1 MLTQLSQFKHTFF
14 ALPRY
19 LRVLVYLTAVY
30 LSYVCT
36 LGLILPYAITTLAPE
51 KLSALLGRPV
61 TLGDIRINPFNFKVE
76 IDQLAIK
83 EKDEKPFAGLAQV
96 QFEVNFW
103 QSVFNRAAVIENI
116 HIQAP
121 YAHIIR
127 VEKKGKAGFNFD
139 DILQTLNEHSSASTE
154 TTATEASAP
163 VRVLLSQFVLDA
175 GQFNFDDKITHAQV
189 NYPNINLKLSQ
200 LDTEYLMSAL
210 SASVAPAT
218 KANKTEAN
226 PTPNAQSASDTGSGS
241 QVMPIQHNHYA
252 IQLSDDHA
260 GEISLQGQFQL
271 FPLKVAGD
279 VHIAKLKLTPL
290 WRFIDDQFK
299 PALTD
304 GEITAKTQYQ
314 VDLTE
319 NGELQVTSNNG
330 QFIVEKLNFNDQER
344 SVVKLPIFALDGIS
358 MDLKLQQVHINKLH
372 SDGLTVNAIWNQD
385 GLDLAS
391 LFMPKSA
398 SASTIAA
405 PPVANSIDA
414 KSIDA
419 KSIETKPADAKPLES
434 KAVESVQVAQVEEKP
449 QITETAT
456 NASDTADK
464 PTESELATTSENNKT
479 EQNTEAAAN
488 ITADATHEATA
499 EVASEAN
506 PQQPIKQTPVTT
518 STDTWFV
525 QLDALNI
532 ENYDLNLS
540 EQKLTATPQQWRV
553 YPINFS
559 TKTITSTLAEP
570 IEYALQLSINDK
582 GTLSSQ
588 GQVDVPGEAID
599 ADIQLDKLALIQFQ
613 PYLAPYVNIQ
623 LKSGLLSSAGK
634 LTADAKGKAIYGGS
648 VELDDLAIHDKLR
661 NAPLVKWQK
670 MNINQLD
677 FDQQKNQIKIDHLAF
692 NQPYAKVVI
701 AKDRSTN
708 ISDLIV
714 EAPIAASVTNSA
726 TTNSAPPA
734 KQTATEPQMASKS
747 ATPELS
753 LDIQKISFSQGSAYF
768 ADNSLTPNFASGIEL
783 LEGNITHLS
792 STPGTKASVDIKGKI
807 DKYAPVT
814 LKGDINPLLDMP
826 YLDLDLVFK
835 SVELTS
841 VNPYSGTYAGYYID
855 KGQLSLSLNYKLD
868 QNKLKGNNHLVI
880 DQLKLGKPSNSDL
893 ATSLPITLAIA
904 LLQDRNGVIDLG
916 MEVSGDLDSPS
927 FSVGSI
933 IMTAITN
940 VITKAVT
947 APFTFLAGLI
957 GSDETLDKISFAAG
971 QFSLSEDEQKSLDKL
986 ASALLDR
993 PMLKLSVEGE
1003 VDAINDSQAIAER
1016 IMKRKLAKLANI
1028 EFSALPNDLS
1038 PSQFPTQGP
1047 LADALVKLY
1056 EQEVK
1061 VDPALI
1067 KDTVIAEAK
1076 DAQLSDDEITTR
1088 WHIAL
1093 YNLSVKAQNVND
1105 GMLGNLAQERA
1116 KAVKAYLVD
1125 VKEIAPERIFLLESR
1140 VSLTQNVAQVSLTID
1155 AQ

>member
-139 DILQTLNEHSSASTE
+139 DILQTLNERSSASTE
-154 TTATEASAP
+154 TTPTEASAP
-163 VRVLLSQFVLDA
+163 VRVLLSQFVLNA
-175 GQFNFDDKITHAQV
+175 GQFNFDDQITHAQV

-200 LDTEYLMSAL
+200 LDTEYLMSASL
-210 SASVAPAT
+210 ASVAPAIT
-218 KANKTEAN
+218 AKKTEAN
-226 PTPNAQSASDTGSGS
+226 PTPNAQSASNTGSSS

-260 GEISLQGQFQL
+260 GEINLQGQFQL
-271 FPLKVAGD
+271 FPLKIAGD

-290 WRFIDDQFK
+290 WKFIDDQFK

-304 GEITAKTQYQ
+304 GEISAKTQYQ
-314 VDLTE
+314 VDLAE
-319 NGELQVTSNNG
+319 NGELQITSNNG

-358 MDLKLQQVHINKLH
+358 MDLKQQQVHINKLH
-372 SDGLTVNAIWNQD
+372 SDGLTVNAVLNQD
-385 GLDLAS
+385 GLDLAG

-398 SASTIAA
+398 SVSTSAA
-405 PPVANSIDA
+405 PPVANSIVTNSIDA
-414 KSIDA
+414 EPIDA
-419 KSIETKPADAKPLES
+419 KSVET
-434 KAVESVQVAQVEEKP
+434 KAVESAQVTQVEEKP
-449 QITETAT
+449 Q
-456 NASDTADK
+456 
-464 PTESELATTSENNKT
+464 
-479 EQNTEAAAN
+479 
-488 ITADATHEATA
+488 
-499 EVASEAN
+499 
-506 PQQPIKQTPVTT
+506 QPIKQAPVTA

-540 EQKLTATPQQWRV
+540 EQKLTATPLQWRV
-553 YPINFS
+553 YPLNFS

-570 IEYALQLSINDK
+570 IEYTLQLSINDK

-588 GQVDVPGEAID
+588 GQVDVTGEAID
-599 ADIQLDKLALIQFQ
+599 TNIQLDKLALIQFQ

-855 KGQLSLSLNYKLD
+855 KGQLSLSLNYQLD
-868 QNKLKGNNHLVI
+868 KNKLKGNNHLVI

-957 GSDETLDKISFAAG
+957 GSDETLDKVSFAAG

-1028 EFSALPNDLS
+1028 EFSALPDDLS

-1061 VDPALI
+1061 ADPVQI

-1076 DAQLSDDEITTR
+1076 DAPLSDDEITTR

>member
-83 EKDEKPFAGLAQV
+83 EKDEKTFAGLAQV

-154 TTATEASAP
+154 TTPAEASAP

-314 VDLTE
+314 VDLAE
-319 NGELQVTSNNG
+319 NGELQITSNYG

-358 MDLKLQQVHINKLH
+358 MDLKQQQVHINKLH
-372 SDGLTVNAIWNQD
+372 SDGLTVNAILSQD

-398 SASTIAA
+398 SASTSAA

-414 KSIDA
+414 KPIDA
-419 KSIETKPADAKPLES
+419 NSIEAKQADAKPLEA
-434 KAVESVQVAQVEEKP
+434 KNVESVQVAQVEEKP
-449 QITETAT
+449 Q
-456 NASDTADK
+456 
-464 PTESELATTSENNKT
+464 
-479 EQNTEAAAN
+479 
-488 ITADATHEATA
+488 
-499 EVASEAN
+499 
-506 PQQPIKQTPVTT
+506 QPIKQTPVTK

-540 EQKLTATPQQWRV
+540 EQKLTETPQQWRV
-553 YPINFS
+553 YPLNFS

-570 IEYALQLSINDK
+570 IDYALQLSINDK
-582 GTLSSQ
+582 GTLSSK
-588 GQVDVPGEAID
+588 GQVDVTGEAID

-613 PYLAPYVNIQ
+613 PYIAPYVNIQ

-714 EAPIAASVTNSA
+714 ETPIAATATNST
-726 TTNSAPPA
+726 TTNSTPPA
-734 KQTATEPQMASKS
+734 KQTATESQTASKS

-826 YLDLDLVFK
+826 YLDLDLIFK

-957 GSDETLDKISFAAG
+957 GSDESLDKISFAAG

-1028 EFSALPNDLS
+1028 EFSALPDDLS
-1038 PSQFPTQGP
+1038 PSQFPTHGP

-1061 VDPALI
+1061 ADPALI

>member
-1 MLTQLSQFKHTFF
+1 MLTQLSQFRHSFF

-19 LRVLVYLTAVY
+19 LRVIIYLTAVY

-51 KLSALLGRPV
+51 KLSTLLGRPV
-61 TLGDIRINPFNFKVE
+61 TLGDIRINPFNFRVE

-83 EKDEKPFAGLAQV
+83 EKDDKPFAGIAQV
-96 QFEVNFW
+96 QFEIHFW
-103 QSVFNRAAVIENI
+103 RSVFNRAAVIENI

-139 DILQTLNEHSSASTE
+139 DILQTLNGHSSTSTE
-154 TTATEASAP
+154 TAPTEASSP
-163 VRVLLSQFVLDA
+163 IRVLLSQFVLDA

-189 NYPNINLKLSQ
+189 NYPNINLKLSS
-200 LDTEYLMSAL
+200 LDTEYLMAAS
-210 SASVAPAT
+210 SASITPAI
-218 KANKTEAN
+218 KVNKVDNT
-226 PTPNAQSASDTGSGS
+226 TPNVQSTSDS
-241 QVMPIQHNHYA
+241 PIVPIKHNHYA

-279 VHIAKLKLTPL
+279 IQVAKLKLTPL
-290 WRFIDDQFK
+290 WRFIDDQFN
-299 PALTD
+299 PVLTD
-304 GEITAKTQYQ
+304 GELSIKTQYQ
-314 VDLTE
+314 VDLAE

-330 QFIVEKLNFNDQER
+330 QFIVEKLNINDKDR
-344 SVVKLPIFALDGIS
+344 SVVKLPMFALDGIS
-358 MDLKLQQVHINKLH
+358 ANLKQQKVHINKLH
-372 SDGLTVNAIWNQD
+372 SDGLTMSAILNQD
-385 GLDLAS
+385 GLDLVG
-391 LFMPKSA
+391 LFMPKSL
-398 SASTIAA
+398 SASTTTTQ
-405 PPVANSIDA
+405 PVAKPIDA
-414 KSIDA
+414 
-419 KSIETKPADAKPLES
+419 KPADAQSLER
-434 KAVESVQVAQVEEKP
+434 VQVAQVEEKR
-449 QITETAT
+449 QIAETAT
-456 NASDTADK
+456 DASDSADK
-464 PTESELATTSENNKT
+464 ATESELTATNESDKT
-479 EQNTEAAAN
+479 EQKT
-488 ITADATHEATA
+488 EATA
-499 EVASEAN
+499 NVTTDATKETAADITSEAN
-506 PQQPIKQTPVTT
+506 PQQPVKQAPETP
-518 STDTWFV
+518 SKDTWLV

-553 YPINFS
+553 YPLNFS
-559 TKTITSTLAEP
+559 TKVITSTLTAP
-570 IEYALQLSINDK
+570 IEYELQLSLNGQ

-588 GQVDVPGEAID
+588 GQVDVTGETID
-599 ADIQLDKLALIQFQ
+599 ANIQLDKLALTQFQ

-701 AKDRSTN
+701 AKDRTTN

-714 EAPIAASVTNSA
+714 EAPAANSK
-726 TTNSAPPA
+726 TTKNTTTASA
-734 KQTATEPQMASKS
+734 KQTELQTASKT
-747 ATPELS
+747 TPELS

-855 KGQLSLSLNYKLD
+855 KGQLSLSLNYQLD
-868 QNKLKGNNHLVI
+868 KNKLKGSNHLVI
-880 DQLKLGKPSNSDL
+880 DQLKLGKPSDSDL

-971 QFSLSEDEQKSLDKL
+971 KFSLSEDEQKSLDKL

-1028 EFSALPNDLS
+1028 EFSALPDDLS

-1061 VDPALI
+1061 ADPTQI
-1067 KDTVIAEAK
+1067 RDTVIAEAK

-1140 VSLTQNVAQVSLTID
+1140 VSLTQNAAQVSLTID

>member
-1 MLTQLSQFKHTFF
+1 MLTQLSQFRHSFF

-19 LRVLVYLTAVY
+19 LRVIIYLTAVY

-51 KLSALLGRPV
+51 KLSTLLARPV

-83 EKDEKPFAGLAQV
+83 EKDDKPFAGIAQV
-96 QFEVNFW
+96 QFEIHFW
-103 QSVFNRAAVIENI
+103 RSVFNRAAVIENI

-127 VEKKGKAGFNFD
+127 GEKKGKAGFNFD
-139 DILQTLNEHSSASTE
+139 DILQTLNEHSSTDTE
-154 TTATEASAP
+154 TTPAEASSP

-189 NYPNINLKLSQ
+189 NYPNINLKLSY
-200 LDTEYLMSAL
+200 LDTEYLMAAS
-210 SASVAPAT
+210 SASITPAI
-218 KANKTEAN
+218 KVNKVDNT
-226 PTPNAQSASDTGSGS
+226 TPNAQSTSDS
-241 QVMPIQHNHYA
+241 PIVPIKHNHYA

-279 VHIAKLKLTPL
+279 IQVAKLKLTPL
-290 WRFIDDQFK
+290 WRFIDDQFN
-299 PALTD
+299 PVLTN
-304 GEITAKTQYQ
+304 GELSIKTQYQ
-314 VDLTE
+314 VDLAE

-330 QFIVEKLNFNDQER
+330 QFIVEKLNVNDKDR
-344 SVVKLPIFALDGIS
+344 SVVKLPMFALDGIS
-358 MDLKLQQVHINKLH
+358 ANLKQQKVHINKLH
-372 SDGLTVNAIWNQD
+372 SDGLTMSAILNQD
-385 GLDLAS
+385 GLDLVG
-391 LFMPKSA
+391 LFMPKSL
-398 SASTIAA
+398 SASTTTTQ
-405 PPVANSIDA
+405 PVAKPIDA
-414 KSIDA
+414 
-419 KSIETKPADAKPLES
+419 KPADAQSLER
-434 KAVESVQVAQVEEKP
+434 VQVTQVEEKR
-449 QITETAT
+449 QIAETVT
-456 NASDTADK
+456 DASDSADK
-464 PTESELATTSENNKT
+464 TTESELTATNESDKT
-479 EQNTEAAAN
+479 EQKT
-488 ITADATHEATA
+488 EATA
-499 EVASEAN
+499 NVTTDATNEATVEVASEAD
-506 PQQPIKQTPVTT
+506 PLQPIKQTPVTT

-553 YPINFS
+553 YPLNFS
-559 TKTITSTLAEP
+559 TKVITSTLTAP
-570 IEYALQLSINDK
+570 IEYELQLSLNGQ

-588 GQVDVPGEAID
+588 GQVDVTGETID
-599 ADIQLDKLALIQFQ
+599 ANIQLDKLALTQFQ

-623 LKSGLLSSAGK
+623 LKSGLLNSAGK

-701 AKDRSTN
+701 AKDRTTN

-714 EAPIAASVTNSA
+714 EAPAANSK
-726 TTNSAPPA
+726 TTKNTTTASA
-734 KQTATEPQMASKS
+734 KQTELQTASKT
-747 ATPELS
+747 TPELS

-855 KGQLSLSLNYKLD
+855 KGQLSLSLNYQLD
-868 QNKLKGNNHLVI
+868 KNKLKGSNHLII
-880 DQLKLGKPSNSDL
+880 DQLKLGKPSDSDL

-971 QFSLSEDEQKSLDKL
+971 KFSLSEDEQKSLDKL

-1028 EFSALPNDLS
+1028 EFSALPDDLS

-1061 VDPALI
+1061 ADPTQI
-1067 KDTVIAEAK
+1067 RDTVIAEAK

-1140 VSLTQNVAQVSLTID
+1140 VSLTQNAAQVSLTID

>member
-139 DILQTLNEHSSASTE
+139 DILQTLNERSSASTE
-154 TTATEASAP
+154 TTPTEASAP
-163 VRVLLSQFVLDA
+163 VRVLLSQFVLNA
-175 GQFNFDDKITHAQV
+175 GQFNFDDQITHAQV

-200 LDTEYLMSAL
+200 LDTEYLMSASL
-210 SASVAPAT
+210 ASVAPAIT
-218 KANKTEAN
+218 AKKTEAN
-226 PTPNAQSASDTGSGS
+226 PTPNAQSASNTGSGS

-271 FPLKVAGD
+271 FPLKIAGD

-290 WRFIDDQFK
+290 WKFIDDQFK

-304 GEITAKTQYQ
+304 GEISAKTQYQ
-314 VDLTE
+314 VDLAE
-319 NGELQVTSNNG
+319 NGELQITSSNG

-358 MDLKLQQVHINKLH
+358 MDLKQQQVHINKLH
-372 SDGLTVNAIWNQD
+372 SDGLTVNAILNQD
-385 GLDLAS
+385 GLDLTS

-398 SASTIAA
+398 SASTSAA
-405 PPVANSIDA
+405 PPVANSIVTNSIDA
-414 KSIDA
+414 EPIDA
-419 KSIETKPADAKPLES
+419 KSLETKPADAKSVET
-434 KAVESVQVAQVEEKP
+434 KAVESAQVTQVEEKP
-449 QITETAT
+449 Q
-456 NASDTADK
+456 
-464 PTESELATTSENNKT
+464 
-479 EQNTEAAAN
+479 
-488 ITADATHEATA
+488 
-499 EVASEAN
+499 
-506 PQQPIKQTPVTT
+506 QPIKQAPVTA
-518 STDTWFV
+518 SKDTWFV

-540 EQKLTATPQQWRV
+540 EQKLTETPQQWRV
-553 YPINFS
+553 YPLNFS

-588 GQVDVPGEAID
+588 GQVDVTGEAID
-599 ADIQLDKLALIQFQ
+599 TDIQLDKLALIQFQ

-692 NQPYAKVVI
+692 SQPYAKVVI

-726 TTNSAPPA
+726 TTNSVPPA
-734 KQTATEPQMASKS
+734 KQSATEPQMASKS

-957 GSDETLDKISFAAG
+957 GSDETLDKVSFAAG

-993 PMLKLSVEGE
+993 PMIKLSVEGE

-1061 VDPALI
+1061 AEPTQI

-1076 DAQLSDDEITTR
+1076 DAPLSDDEITTR

>member
-154 TTATEASAP
+154 TTPAEASAP

-226 PTPNAQSASDTGSGS
+226 PTPNAQSTSDTGS

-314 VDLTE
+314 VDLAE
-319 NGELQVTSNNG
+319 NGKLQVTSNNG

-358 MDLKLQQVHINKLH
+358 MDLKQQQVHINKLH
-372 SDGLTVNAIWNQD
+372 SDGLTVNAILNQD

-398 SASTIAA
+398 SASTSAA
-405 PPVANSIDA
+405 PPVAN
-414 KSIDA
+414 SIDA
-419 KSIETKPADAKPLES
+419 KSIETKPADAKPLEA
-434 KAVESVQVAQVEEKP
+434 KNVESVQVAQVEEKP
-449 QITETAT
+449 Q
-456 NASDTADK
+456 
-464 PTESELATTSENNKT
+464 
-479 EQNTEAAAN
+479 
-488 ITADATHEATA
+488 
-499 EVASEAN
+499 
-506 PQQPIKQTPVTT
+506 QPIKQTPVTK

-540 EQKLTATPQQWRV
+540 EQKLTETPQQWRV
-553 YPINFS
+553 YPLNFS

-570 IEYALQLSINDK
+570 IDYALQLSINDK

-599 ADIQLDKLALIQFQ
+599 ADIQLYKLALIQFQ

-734 KQTATEPQMASKS
+734 KGAATEPQTASKS

-855 KGQLSLSLNYKLD
+855 KGQLSLSLNYQLD
-868 QNKLKGNNHLVI
+868 KNKLKGSNHLVI
-880 DQLKLGKPSNSDL
+880 DQLKLGKPSDSDL

-957 GSDETLDKISFAAG
+957 GSDETLDKISFTAG
-971 QFSLSEDEQKSLDKL
+971 KFSLSEDEQKSLDKL

-1061 VDPALI
+1061 ADPALI

>member
-1 MLTQLSQFKHTFF
+1 MLTQLSQFRHSFF

-19 LRVLVYLTAVY
+19 LRVIIYLTAVY

-51 KLSALLGRPV
+51 KLSTLLGRPV
-61 TLGDIRINPFNFKVE
+61 TLGDIRINPFNFRVE

-83 EKDEKPFAGLAQV
+83 EKDDKPFAGIAQV
-96 QFEVNFW
+96 QFEIHFW
-103 QSVFNRAAVIENI
+103 RSVFNRAAVIENI

-139 DILQTLNEHSSASTE
+139 DILQTLNGHSSTSTE
-154 TTATEASAP
+154 TAPTEASSP
-163 VRVLLSQFVLDA
+163 IRVLLSQFVLDA

-189 NYPNINLKLSQ
+189 NYPNINLKLSS
-200 LDTEYLMSAL
+200 LDTEYLMAAS
-210 SASVAPAT
+210 SASITPAI
-218 KANKTEAN
+218 KVNKVDNT
-226 PTPNAQSASDTGSGS
+226 TPNAQSTSDS
-241 QVMPIQHNHYA
+241 PIVPIKHNHYA

-279 VHIAKLKLTPL
+279 IQVAKLKLTPL
-290 WRFIDDQFK
+290 WRFIDDQFN
-299 PALTD
+299 PVLTD
-304 GEITAKTQYQ
+304 GELSIKTQYQ
-314 VDLTE
+314 VDLAE
-319 NGELQVTSNNG
+319 NGELQVISNNG
-330 QFIVEKLNFNDQER
+330 QFIVEKLNVNDKDR
-344 SVVKLPIFALDGIS
+344 SVVKLPMFALDGIS
-358 MDLKLQQVHINKLH
+358 ANLKQQKVHINKLH
-372 SDGLTVNAIWNQD
+372 SDGLTMSAILNQD
-385 GLDLAS
+385 GLDLVG
-391 LFMPKSA
+391 LFMPKSL
-398 SASTIAA
+398 SASTTTTQ
-405 PPVANSIDA
+405 PVAKPTDA
-414 KSIDA
+414 KS
-419 KSIETKPADAKPLES
+419 LER
-434 KAVESVQVAQVEEKP
+434 VQVAQVEEKR
-449 QITETAT
+449 QIAETA
-456 NASDTADK
+456 NDASDSANK
-464 PTESELATTSENNKT
+464 ATESELTATNESDKT
-479 EQNTEAAAN
+479 EQKTEATAN
-488 ITADATHEATA
+488 VTTDATKETAA
-499 EVASEAN
+499 EVASEAD
-506 PQQPIKQTPVTT
+506 PLLPIKQTPVTT
-518 STDTWFV
+518 STDTWLV

-553 YPINFS
+553 YPLNFS
-559 TKTITSTLAEP
+559 TKVITSTLTAP
-570 IEYALQLSINDK
+570 IEYELQLSLNDQ

-588 GQVDVPGEAID
+588 GQVDVTGETID
-599 ADIQLDKLALIQFQ
+599 ANIQLDKLALIQFQ

-701 AKDRSTN
+701 AKDRTTN

-714 EAPIAASVTNSA
+714 EAPAENSKTTKNTTTAS
-726 TTNSAPPA
+726 A
-734 KQTATEPQMASKS
+734 KQTELQTASKT
-747 ATPELS
+747 TPELS

-855 KGQLSLSLNYKLD
+855 KGQLSLSLNYQLD
-868 QNKLKGNNHLVI
+868 KNKLKGSNHLII
-880 DQLKLGKPSNSDL
+880 DQLKLGKPSDSDL

-971 QFSLSEDEQKSLDKL
+971 KFSLSEDEQKSLDKL

-1028 EFSALPNDLS
+1028 EFSALPDDLS

-1061 VDPALI
+1061 ADPAQI

-1140 VSLTQNVAQVSLTID
+1140 VSLTQNAAQVSLTID

>member
-61 TLGDIRINPFNFKVE
+61 TLEDIRINPFNFKVE

-83 EKDEKPFAGLAQV
+83 ENDEKPFAGLAQV

-103 QSVFNRAAVIENI
+103 QSVFNRAVVIENI

-139 DILQTLNEHSSASTE
+139 DILQTLNEHSSTSTE
-154 TTATEASAP
+154 TTPAEASAP
-163 VRVLLSQFVLDA
+163 VRVLLNQFVLDA

-226 PTPNAQSASDTGSGS
+226 PAPNAQSSSDTGSGSGS
-241 QVMPIQHNHYA
+241 QVMPIQHNHYV

-260 GEISLQGQFQL
+260 GEISSQGQFQL

-279 VHIAKLKLTPL
+279 VHIAKLKLPPL

-314 VDLTE
+314 VDLAE
-319 NGELQVTSNNG
+319 NGELQITSNNG
-330 QFIVEKLNFNDQER
+330 QFIVEKMNFNDQER
-344 SVVKLPIFALDGIS
+344 SVVKLPIFALDGIT
-358 MDLKLQQVHINKLH
+358 MDLKQQQVRINKLH
-372 SDGLTVNAIWNQD
+372 SDGLTVNAILNQD
-385 GLDLAS
+385 GLDLAG

-398 SASTIAA
+398 
-405 PPVANSIDA
+405 NC
-414 KSIDA
+414 IDA
-419 KSIETKPADAKPLES
+419 KSIETKPADAKPLEA
-434 KAVESVQVAQVEEKP
+434 KNVENAQVAQVEEKP
-449 QITETAT
+449 QITETVT
-456 NASDTADK
+456 DASETADK
-464 PTESELATTSENNKT
+464 PTESELATASENNKT

-488 ITADATHEATA
+488 ITADATHEAIA
-499 EVASEAN
+499 EVASESN

-540 EQKLTATPQQWRV
+540 EQKLTETPQQWRV
-553 YPINFS
+553 YPLNFS

-570 IEYALQLSINDK
+570 IDYALQLSINDK

-588 GQVDVPGEAID
+588 GQVDVTGEAID

-634 LTADAKGKAIYGGS
+634 LTADAKGKAIYAGS

-692 NQPYAKVVI
+692 SQPYAKVVI

-714 EAPIAASVTNSA
+714 EAPIAASVTNSM
-726 TTNSAPPA
+726 TTNSTPPA
-734 KQTATEPQMASKS
+734 KQTATEPQTASKS

-957 GSDETLDKISFAAG
+957 GSDENLDKISFAAG
-971 QFSLSEDEQKSLDKL
+971 QFSLSEDQQKSLDKL

-1028 EFSALPNDLS
+1028 EFSALPDDLS

-1061 VDPALI
+1061 ADPALI

-1076 DAQLSDDEITTR
+1076 DTQLSDDEITTR

-1140 VSLTQNVAQVSLTID
+1140 VSLTQNVAQVSLIID

>member
-1 MLTQLSQFKHTFF
+1 MLTQLSQFRHSFF

-19 LRVLVYLTAVY
+19 LRVIIYLTAVY

-51 KLSALLGRPV
+51 KLSTLLGRPV

-83 EKDEKPFAGLAQV
+83 EKDDKPFAGIAQV
-96 QFEVNFW
+96 QFEIHFW
-103 QSVFNRAAVIENI
+103 RSVFNRAAVIENI

-139 DILQTLNEHSSASTE
+139 DILQTLNGHSSTSTE
-154 TTATEASAP
+154 TAPTEASSP
-163 VRVLLSQFVLDA
+163 IRVLLSQFVLDA

-189 NYPNINLKLSQ
+189 NYPNINLKLSS
-200 LDTEYLMSAL
+200 LDTEYLMAAS
-210 SASVAPAT
+210 SASITPAI
-218 KANKTEAN
+218 KVNKVDNT
-226 PTPNAQSASDTGSGS
+226 TPNAQSTSDS
-241 QVMPIQHNHYA
+241 PIVPIKHNHYA

-279 VHIAKLKLTPL
+279 IQVAKLKLTPL
-290 WRFIDDQFK
+290 WRFIDDQFN
-299 PALTD
+299 PVLTD
-304 GEITAKTQYQ
+304 GELSIKTQYQ
-314 VDLTE
+314 VDLAE
-319 NGELQVTSNNG
+319 NGELQVISNNG
-330 QFIVEKLNFNDQER
+330 QFIVEKLNVNDKDR
-344 SVVKLPIFALDGIS
+344 SVVKLPMFALDGIS
-358 MDLKLQQVHINKLH
+358 ANLKQQKVHINKLH
-372 SDGLTVNAIWNQD
+372 SDGLTMSAILNQD
-385 GLDLAS
+385 GLDLVG
-391 LFMPKSA
+391 LFMPKSL
-398 SASTIAA
+398 SASTTTTQ
-405 PPVANSIDA
+405 PVAKPTDA
-414 KSIDA
+414 KS
-419 KSIETKPADAKPLES
+419 LER
-434 KAVESVQVAQVEEKP
+434 VQVAQVEEKR
-449 QITETAT
+449 QIAETA
-456 NASDTADK
+456 NDASDSANK
-464 PTESELATTSENNKT
+464 ATESELTATNESDKT
-479 EQNTEAAAN
+479 EQKTEATAN
-488 ITADATHEATA
+488 VTTDATKETAA
-499 EVASEAN
+499 EVASEAD
-506 PQQPIKQTPVTT
+506 PLLPIKQTPVTT
-518 STDTWFV
+518 STDTWLV

-553 YPINFS
+553 YPLNFS
-559 TKTITSTLAEP
+559 TKVITSTLTAP
-570 IEYALQLSINDK
+570 IEYELQLSLNDQ

-588 GQVDVPGEAID
+588 GQVDVTGETID
-599 ADIQLDKLALIQFQ
+599 ANIQLDKLALTQFQ

-701 AKDRSTN
+701 AKDRTTN

-714 EAPIAASVTNSA
+714 EAPAANSK
-726 TTNSAPPA
+726 TTKNTTTASA
-734 KQTATEPQMASKS
+734 KQTELQTASKT
-747 ATPELS
+747 TPELS

-855 KGQLSLSLNYKLD
+855 KGQLSLSLNYQLD
-868 QNKLKGNNHLVI
+868 KNKLKGSNHLII
-880 DQLKLGKPSNSDL
+880 DQLKLGKPSDSDL

-971 QFSLSEDEQKSLDKL
+971 KFSLSEDEQKSLDKL

-1028 EFSALPNDLS
+1028 EFSALPDDLS

-1061 VDPALI
+1061 ADPAQI

-1140 VSLTQNVAQVSLTID
+1140 VSLTQNAAQVSLTID

>member
-1 MLTQLSQFKHTFF
+1 MLTQLSQFRHSFF

-19 LRVLVYLTAVY
+19 LRVIIYLTAVY

-51 KLSALLGRPV
+51 KLSTLLGRPV

-76 IDQLAIK
+76 IDQLTIK
-83 EKDEKPFAGLAQV
+83 EKDDKPFAGIAQV
-96 QFEVNFW
+96 QFEIHFW
-103 QSVFNRAAVIENI
+103 RSVFNRAAVIENI

-139 DILQTLNEHSSASTE
+139 DILQTLNEHSSTSTE
-154 TTATEASAP
+154 TAPTEASSP

-189 NYPNINLKLSQ
+189 NYPNINLKLSS
-200 LDTEYLMSAL
+200 LDTEYLMAAS
-210 SASVAPAT
+210 SASITPAI
-218 KANKTEAN
+218 KVNKVDNT
-226 PTPNAQSASDTGSGS
+226 TPNAQSTSDS
-241 QVMPIQHNHYA
+241 PIAPIKHNHYA

-271 FPLKVAGD
+271 YPLKVAGD
-279 VHIAKLKLTPL
+279 IQVAKLKLTPL
-290 WRFIDDQFK
+290 WRFIDDQFN
-299 PALTD
+299 PVLTD
-304 GEITAKTQYQ
+304 GELSIKTQYQ
-314 VDLTE
+314 VDLAE
-319 NGELQVTSNNG
+319 NGELQVISNNG
-330 QFIVEKLNFNDQER
+330 QFIVEKLNVNNKDR
-344 SVVKLPIFALDGIS
+344 SVVKLPMFALDGIS
-358 MDLKLQQVHINKLH
+358 ANLKQQKVHINKLH
-372 SDGLTVNAIWNQD
+372 SDGLTMSAILNQD
-385 GLDLAS
+385 GLDLVG
-391 LFMPKSA
+391 LFMPKSL
-398 SASTIAA
+398 SASTTTTQ
-405 PPVANSIDA
+405 PVAKPIDA
-414 KSIDA
+414 
-419 KSIETKPADAKPLES
+419 KPADAKSLER
-434 KAVESVQVAQVEEKP
+434 VQVAQVEEKR
-449 QITETAT
+449 QIAETVT
-456 NASDTADK
+456 DTSDSADK
-464 PTESELATTSENNKT
+464 ATESELAATNESDKT
-479 EQNTEAAAN
+479 EQKTEATVNVTTDAAKETAAN
-488 ITADATHEATA
+488 I
-499 EVASEAN
+499 ASEAN
-506 PQQPIKQTPVTT
+506 PQQPVKQAPKTP
-518 STDTWFV
+518 SKDTWLV

-553 YPINFS
+553 YPLNFS
-559 TKTITSTLAEP
+559 TKVITSTLTAP
-570 IEYALQLSINDK
+570 IEYELQLSLNDQ

-588 GQVDVPGEAID
+588 GQVDVTGETID
-599 ADIQLDKLALIQFQ
+599 ANIQLDKLALTQFQ

-701 AKDRSTN
+701 AKDRTTN

-714 EAPIAASVTNSA
+714 EAPAANSK
-726 TTNSAPPA
+726 TTKNTTTASA
-734 KQTATEPQMASKS
+734 KQTELQTASKT
-747 ATPELS
+747 TPELS

-855 KGQLSLSLNYKLD
+855 KGQLSLSLNYQLD
-868 QNKLKGNNHLVI
+868 KNKLKGSNHLVI
-880 DQLKLGKPSNSDL
+880 DQLKLGKPSDSDL

-971 QFSLSEDEQKSLDKL
+971 KFSLSEDEQKSLDKL

-1028 EFSALPNDLS
+1028 EFSALPDDLS

-1061 VDPALI
+1061 ADPTQI
-1067 KDTVIAEAK
+1067 RDTVIAEAK

-1140 VSLTQNVAQVSLTID
+1140 VSLTQNAAQVSLTID

>member
-1 MLTQLSQFKHTFF
+1 M
-14 ALPRY
+14 
-19 LRVLVYLTAVY
+19 
-30 LSYVCT
+30 
-36 LGLILPYAITTLAPE
+36 
-51 KLSALLGRPV
+51 
-61 TLGDIRINPFNFKVE
+61 
-76 IDQLAIK
+76 
-83 EKDEKPFAGLAQV
+83 
-96 QFEVNFW
+96 
-103 QSVFNRAAVIENI
+103 
-116 HIQAP
+116 
-121 YAHIIR
+121 
-127 VEKKGKAGFNFD
+127 
-139 DILQTLNEHSSASTE
+139 NEHSSASTE
-154 TTATEASAP
+154 TTPAETSAP

-226 PTPNAQSASDTGSGS
+226 PTPNAQSASDTGS

-304 GEITAKTQYQ
+304 GEISAKTQYQ
-314 VDLTE
+314 VDLAE
-319 NGELQVTSNNG
+319 NGELQITSNNG

-358 MDLKLQQVHINKLH
+358 MDLKQQQVHINKLH
-372 SDGLTVNAIWNQD
+372 SDGLTVNAILNQG

-398 SASTIAA
+398 
-405 PPVANSIDA
+405 N
-414 KSIDA
+414 SIDA
-419 KSIETKPADAKPLES
+419 KSIETKPADAKPLEA
-434 KAVESVQVAQVEEKP
+434 KNVESVQVTQVEEKP
-449 QITETAT
+449 QIAETAT
-456 NASDTADK
+456 NASDTTDK
-464 PTESELATTSENNKT
+464 PTESELATASENNKT

-499 EVASEAN
+499 EVASEAD
-506 PQQPIKQTPVTT
+506 PQQTIKQAPVTA

-553 YPINFS
+553 YPLNFS

-570 IEYALQLSINDK
+570 IDYALQLSINDK

-588 GQVDVPGEAID
+588 GHVDVTGEAID

-634 LTADAKGKAIYGGS
+634 LTANAMGKAIYGGS

-692 NQPYAKVVI
+692 SQPYAKVVI

-957 GSDETLDKISFAAG
+957 GSDESLDKISFSAG

-1038 PSQFPTQGP
+1038 PSQFPTQGT

-1061 VDPALI
+1061 ADPVQI

-1125 VKEIAPERIFLLESR
+1125 MKEIAPERIFLLESR

-1155 AQ
+1155 VQ

>member
-1 MLTQLSQFKHTFF
+1 MLTQLSQFRHSFF

-19 LRVLVYLTAVY
+19 LRVIIYLTAVY

-51 KLSALLGRPV
+51 KLSTLLARPV

-83 EKDEKPFAGLAQV
+83 EKDDKPFAGIAQV
-96 QFEVNFW
+96 QFEIHFW
-103 QSVFNRAAVIENI
+103 RSVFNRAAVIENI

-127 VEKKGKAGFNFD
+127 GEKKGKAGFNFD
-139 DILQTLNEHSSASTE
+139 DILQTLNEHSSTDTE
-154 TTATEASAP
+154 TTPAEASSP

-189 NYPNINLKLSQ
+189 NYPNINLKLSY
-200 LDTEYLMSAL
+200 LDTEYLMAAS
-210 SASVAPAT
+210 SASITPAI
-218 KANKTEAN
+218 KVNKVDNT
-226 PTPNAQSASDTGSGS
+226 TPNAQSTSDS
-241 QVMPIQHNHYA
+241 PIVPIKHNHYA
-252 IQLSDDHA
+252 IQLSDDHT

-279 VHIAKLKLTPL
+279 IQVAKLKLTPL
-290 WRFIDDQFK
+290 WRFIDDQFN
-299 PALTD
+299 PVLTD
-304 GEITAKTQYQ
+304 GELSIKTQYQ
-314 VDLTE
+314 VDLAE
-319 NGELQVTSNNG
+319 NGELQVISNNG
-330 QFIVEKLNFNDQER
+330 QFIVEKLNLNDKDR
-344 SVVKLPIFALDGIS
+344 SVVKLPMFALDGIS
-358 MDLKLQQVHINKLH
+358 ANLKQQKVHINKLH
-372 SDGLTVNAIWNQD
+372 SDGLTMSAILNPN
-385 GLDLAS
+385 GLDLVG
-391 LFMPKSA
+391 LFMPKSL
-398 SASTIAA
+398 SASTTTTQ
-405 PPVANSIDA
+405 PVAKPIDA
-414 KSIDA
+414 
-419 KSIETKPADAKPLES
+419 KPADAQSLER
-434 KAVESVQVAQVEEKP
+434 VQVAQEEEKR
-449 QITETAT
+449 QIAETAT
-456 NASDTADK
+456 GPSDSANK
-464 PTESELATTSENNKT
+464 ATESELAATNESDKT
-479 EQNTEAAAN
+479 EQKTEATAN
-488 ITADATHEATA
+488 VTTDATKETAA
-499 EVASEAN
+499 EVASEAD
-506 PQQPIKQTPVTT
+506 PLLPIKQAPKTP
-518 STDTWFV
+518 SKDTWLV

-553 YPINFS
+553 YPLNFS
-559 TKTITSTLAEP
+559 TKVITSTLTAP
-570 IEYALQLSINDK
+570 IEYELQLSLNDQ

-588 GQVDVPGEAID
+588 GQVDVTGETID
-599 ADIQLDKLALIQFQ
+599 ANIQLDKLALTQFQ

-701 AKDRSTN
+701 AKDRTTN

-714 EAPIAASVTNSA
+714 EAPAANSK
-726 TTNSAPPA
+726 TTKNTTTASA
-734 KQTATEPQMASKS
+734 KQTELQTASKT
-747 ATPELS
+747 TPELS

-855 KGQLSLSLNYKLD
+855 KGQLSLSLNYQLD
-868 QNKLKGNNHLVI
+868 KNKLKGSNHLVI
-880 DQLKLGKPSNSDL
+880 DQLKLGKPSDSDL

-971 QFSLSEDEQKSLDKL
+971 KFSLSEDEQKSLDKL

-1028 EFSALPNDLS
+1028 EFSALPDDLS

-1061 VDPALI
+1061 ADPTQI
-1067 KDTVIAEAK
+1067 RDTVIAEAK

-1140 VSLTQNVAQVSLTID
+1140 VSLTQNAAQVSLTID

>member
-1 MLTQLSQFKHTFF
+1 MLTQLSQFRHSFF

-19 LRVLVYLTAVY
+19 LRVIIYLTAVY

-51 KLSALLGRPV
+51 KLSTLLGRTV
-61 TLGDIRINPFNFKVE
+61 TLDDIRINPFNFKVE

-83 EKDEKPFAGLAQV
+83 EKDDKPFAGIAQV
-96 QFEVNFW
+96 QFEIHFW
-103 QSVFNRAAVIENI
+103 RSVFNRAAVIENI

-154 TTATEASAP
+154 TTPTEASSP

-189 NYPNINLKLSQ
+189 NYPNINLKLSS
-200 LDTEYLMSAL
+200 LDTEYLMAAS
-210 SASVAPAT
+210 SASITPAI
-218 KANKTEAN
+218 KVNKVDNT
-226 PTPNAQSASDTGSGS
+226 TPNAQSTSDS
-241 QVMPIQHNHYA
+241 PIVPIKHNHYA

-279 VHIAKLKLTPL
+279 IQVAKLKLTPL
-290 WRFIDDQFK
+290 WRFIDDQFN
-299 PALTD
+299 PVLTD
-304 GEITAKTQYQ
+304 GELSIKTQYQ
-314 VDLTE
+314 VDLAE
-319 NGELQVTSNNG
+319 NGELQVISNNG
-330 QFIVEKLNFNDQER
+330 QFIVEKLNINDKDR
-344 SVVKLPIFALDGIS
+344 SVVKLPMFALDGIS
-358 MDLKLQQVHINKLH
+358 ANLKQQKVHINKLH
-372 SDGLTVNAIWNQD
+372 SDGLTMSAILNQD
-385 GLDLAS
+385 GLDLVG
-391 LFMPKSA
+391 LFMPKSL
-398 SASTIAA
+398 SASTTTTQ
-405 PPVANSIDA
+405 PVAKPTDA
-414 KSIDA
+414 KS
-419 KSIETKPADAKPLES
+419 LER
-434 KAVESVQVAQVEEKP
+434 VQVAQVEEKR
-449 QITETAT
+449 QIAETAT
-456 NASDTADK
+456 DASDSANK
-464 PTESELATTSENNKT
+464 ATESELTATNESDKT
-479 EQNTEAAAN
+479 EQKTEATAN
-488 ITADATHEATA
+488 VTTDATNEATA
-499 EVASEAN
+499 EVASEAD
-506 PQQPIKQTPVTT
+506 PLQPIKQTPVTT

-553 YPINFS
+553 YPLNFS
-559 TKTITSTLAEP
+559 TKVITSTLTAP
-570 IEYALQLSINDK
+570 IEYELQLSLNGQ

-588 GQVDVPGEAID
+588 GQVDVTGETID
-599 ADIQLDKLALIQFQ
+599 ANIQLDKLALTQFQ

-701 AKDRSTN
+701 AKDRTTN

-714 EAPIAASVTNSA
+714 EAPAANSK
-726 TTNSAPPA
+726 TTKNTTTASA
-734 KQTATEPQMASKS
+734 KQTELQTASKT
-747 ATPELS
+747 TPELS

-855 KGQLSLSLNYKLD
+855 KGQLSLSLNYQLD
-868 QNKLKGNNHLVI
+868 KNKLKGSNHLII
-880 DQLKLGKPSNSDL
+880 DQLKLGKPSDSDL

-971 QFSLSEDEQKSLDKL
+971 KFSLSEDEQKSLDKL

-1028 EFSALPNDLS
+1028 EFSALPDDLS
-1038 PSQFPTQGP
+1038 PSQFPTHGP

-1061 VDPALI
+1061 ADPTQI
-1067 KDTVIAEAK
+1067 RDTVIAEAK

-1140 VSLTQNVAQVSLTID
+1140 VSLTQNAAQVSLTID
-1155 AQ
+1155 TQ

>member
-121 YAHIIR
+121 YAHIFR

-154 TTATEASAP
+154 TTPAEASTP

-218 KANKTEAN
+218 KANKTKAN
-226 PTPNAQSASDTGSGS
+226 PTPNAQSSSDTGSGS
-241 QVMPIQHNHYA
+241 QVMPIQHNHYV

-260 GEISLQGQFQL
+260 GEISSQGQFQL

-314 VDLTE
+314 VDLAE
-319 NGELQVTSNNG
+319 NGRLQVTSNNG

-358 MDLKLQQVHINKLH
+358 MDLKQQQVRINKLH
-372 SDGLTVNAIWNQD
+372 SDGLTVNAILNQD
-385 GLDLAS
+385 GLDLAG

-398 SASTIAA
+398 
-405 PPVANSIDA
+405 N
-414 KSIDA
+414 SIDA
-419 KSIETKPADAKPLES
+419 KSIETKPADAKPLEA
-434 KAVESVQVAQVEEKP
+434 KNVENAQVAQVEEK
-449 QITETAT
+449 
-456 NASDTADK
+456 
-464 PTESELATTSENNKT
+464 
-479 EQNTEAAAN
+479 
-488 ITADATHEATA
+488 
-499 EVASEAN
+499 
-506 PQQPIKQTPVTT
+506 PQQPIKQTPVTK

-540 EQKLTATPQQWRV
+540 EQKLTETPQQWRV
-553 YPINFS
+553 YPLNFS

-570 IEYALQLSINDK
+570 IDYALQLSINDK

-726 TTNSAPPA
+726 TTNSTPPA
-734 KQTATEPQMASKS
+734 KGAATEPQMASKS

-783 LEGNITHLS
+783 LEGNIIHLS

-814 LKGDINPLLDMP
+814 LKGDINPLLNMP

-957 GSDETLDKISFAAG
+957 GSDESLDKISFAAG

-1061 VDPALI
+1061 ADPALI
-1067 KDTVIAEAK
+1067 KDTVIAETK
-1076 DAQLSDDEITTR
+1076 DAPLSDDEITTR

>member
-1 MLTQLSQFKHTFF
+1 MLTQLSQFRHSFF

-19 LRVLVYLTAVY
+19 LRVIIYLTAVY

-51 KLSALLGRPV
+51 KLSTLLGRPV
-61 TLGDIRINPFNFKVE
+61 TLGDIRINPFNFRVE

-83 EKDEKPFAGLAQV
+83 EKDDKPFAGIAQV
-96 QFEVNFW
+96 QFKIHFW
-103 QSVFNRAAVIENI
+103 RSVFNRAAVIENI

-139 DILQTLNEHSSASTE
+139 DILQTLNEHSSTSTE
-154 TTATEASAP
+154 TAPTEASSP

-189 NYPNINLKLSQ
+189 NYPNINLKLSS
-200 LDTEYLMSAL
+200 LDTEYLMAAS
-210 SASVAPAT
+210 SASITPAI
-218 KANKTEAN
+218 KVNKVDNT
-226 PTPNAQSASDTGSGS
+226 TPNAQSTSDS
-241 QVMPIQHNHYA
+241 PIVPIKHNHYA

-279 VHIAKLKLTPL
+279 IQVAKLKLTPL
-290 WRFIDDQFK
+290 WRFIDDQFN
-299 PALTD
+299 PVLTD
-304 GEITAKTQYQ
+304 GELSIKTQYQ
-314 VDLTE
+314 VDLAE
-319 NGELQVTSNNG
+319 NGELQVISNNG
-330 QFIVEKLNFNDQER
+330 QFIVEKLNINDKDR
-344 SVVKLPIFALDGIS
+344 SVVKLPMLALDGIS
-358 MDLKLQQVHINKLH
+358 ANLKQQKVHINKLH
-372 SDGLTVNAIWNQD
+372 SDGLTMSAILNQD
-385 GLDLAS
+385 GLDLVG
-391 LFMPKSA
+391 LFMPKSL
-398 SASTIAA
+398 SASTTTTQ
-405 PPVANSIDA
+405 PVAKPTDA
-414 KSIDA
+414 KS
-419 KSIETKPADAKPLES
+419 LER
-434 KAVESVQVAQVEEKP
+434 VQVAQVEEKR
-449 QITETAT
+449 QIAETAT
-456 NASDTADK
+456 GPSDSANK
-464 PTESELATTSENNKT
+464 ATESELAATNESDKT
-479 EQNTEAAAN
+479 EQKTEATAN
-488 ITADATHEATA
+488 VTTDATKETAA
-499 EVASEAN
+499 EVASEAD
-506 PQQPIKQTPVTT
+506 PLLPIKQTPVTT
-518 STDTWFV
+518 STDTWLV

-553 YPINFS
+553 YPLNFS
-559 TKTITSTLAEP
+559 TKVITSTLTAP
-570 IEYALQLSINDK
+570 IEYELQLSLNGQ
-582 GTLSSQ
+582 GTLCSQ
-588 GQVDVPGEAID
+588 GQVDVTGETID
-599 ADIQLDKLALIQFQ
+599 ANIQLDKLALTQFQ

-701 AKDRSTN
+701 AKDRTTN

-714 EAPIAASVTNSA
+714 EAPAANSK
-726 TTNSAPPA
+726 TTKNTTTASA
-734 KQTATEPQMASKS
+734 KQTELQTASKT
-747 ATPELS
+747 TPELN

-855 KGQLSLSLNYKLD
+855 KGQLSLSLNYQLD
-868 QNKLKGNNHLVI
+868 KNKLKGSNHLVI
-880 DQLKLGKPSNSDL
+880 DQLKLGKPSDSDL

-971 QFSLSEDEQKSLDKL
+971 KFSLSEDEQKSLDKL

-1028 EFSALPNDLS
+1028 EFSALPDDLS

-1061 VDPALI
+1061 ADPAQI

-1140 VSLTQNVAQVSLTID
+1140 VSLTQNAAQVSLTID

>member
-121 YAHIIR
+121 YAHINR

-139 DILQTLNEHSSASTE
+139 DILQTLNERSSASTE
-154 TTATEASAP
+154 TTPTEASAP
-163 VRVLLSQFVLDA
+163 VRVLLSQFVLNA
-175 GQFNFDDKITHAQV
+175 GQFNFDDQITHAQV

-200 LDTEYLMSAL
+200 LDTEYLMSASL
-210 SASVAPAT
+210 ASVAPAIT
-218 KANKTEAN
+218 AKKTEAN

-271 FPLKVAGD
+271 FPLKIAGD
-279 VHIAKLKLTPL
+279 IHIAKLKLTPL
-290 WRFIDDQFK
+290 WKFIDDQFK

-304 GEITAKTQYQ
+304 GEISAKTQYQ
-314 VDLTE
+314 VDLAE
-319 NGELQVTSNNG
+319 NGELQITSNNG

-344 SVVKLPIFALDGIS
+344 SVVKLPVFALDGIS
-358 MDLKLQQVHINKLH
+358 MALKQQQVHINKLH
-372 SDGLTVNAIWNQD
+372 SDGLTVNAVLNQD

-398 SASTIAA
+398 SASTSAA

-414 KSIDA
+414 KSLETKPADA
-419 KSIETKPADAKPLES
+419 KSIETKPAAAKSLEA
-434 KAVESVQVAQVEEKP
+434 KNVEHAQITQVEEKP
-449 QITETAT
+449 Q
-456 NASDTADK
+456 
-464 PTESELATTSENNKT
+464 
-479 EQNTEAAAN
+479 
-488 ITADATHEATA
+488 
-499 EVASEAN
+499 
-506 PQQPIKQTPVTT
+506 QPIEQAPVTA

-540 EQKLTATPQQWRV
+540 EQKLTETPQQWRV
-553 YPINFS
+553 YPLNFS
-559 TKTITSTLAEP
+559 TKTISSTLAKP

-714 EAPIAASVTNSA
+714 EAPIAAATTNST

-868 QNKLKGNNHLVI
+868 QNKLKGNNHLVV

-957 GSDETLDKISFAAG
+957 GSDESLDKVSFAAG
-971 QFSLSEDEQKSLDKL
+971 QFSLSKDEQKSLDKL

-993 PMLKLSVEGE
+993 PMIKLSVEGE

-1047 LADALVKLY
+1047 LADALVKFY

-1061 VDPALI
+1061 ADPVQI

-1076 DAQLSDDEITTR
+1076 DAPLSDDEITTR

>member
-83 EKDEKPFAGLAQV
+83 EKDEKTFAGLAQV

-154 TTATEASAP
+154 TTPAEASAP

-314 VDLTE
+314 VDLAE
-319 NGELQVTSNNG
+319 NGELQITSNYG

-358 MDLKLQQVHINKLH
+358 MDLKQQQVHINKLH
-372 SDGLTVNAIWNQD
+372 SDGLTVNAILSQD

-398 SASTIAA
+398 SASTSAA

-414 KSIDA
+414 KPIDA
-419 KSIETKPADAKPLES
+419 NSIEAKQADAKPLEA
-434 KAVESVQVAQVEEKP
+434 KNVESVQVAQVEEKP
-449 QITETAT
+449 Q
-456 NASDTADK
+456 
-464 PTESELATTSENNKT
+464 
-479 EQNTEAAAN
+479 
-488 ITADATHEATA
+488 
-499 EVASEAN
+499 
-506 PQQPIKQTPVTT
+506 QPIKQTPVTK

-540 EQKLTATPQQWRV
+540 EQKSTETPQQWRV
-553 YPINFS
+553 YPLNFS

-570 IEYALQLSINDK
+570 IDYALQLSINDK
-582 GTLSSQ
+582 GTLSSK
-588 GQVDVPGEAID
+588 GQVDVTGEAID

-613 PYLAPYVNIQ
+613 PYIAPYVNIQ

-714 EAPIAASVTNSA
+714 ETPTAATATNST
-726 TTNSAPPA
+726 TTNSTPPA
-734 KQTATEPQMASKS
+734 KQTATESQTASKS

-826 YLDLDLVFK
+826 YLDLDLIFK

-957 GSDETLDKISFAAG
+957 GSDESLDKISFAAG

-1061 VDPALI
+1061 ADPALI
-1067 KDTVIAEAK
+1067 KDTVVAEAK
-1076 DAQLSDDEITTR
+1076 DAQLSDDQITTR

>member
-139 DILQTLNEHSSASTE
+139 DILQTLNERSSASTE
-154 TTATEASAP
+154 TTPTEASAP
-163 VRVLLSQFVLDA
+163 VRVLLSQFVLNA
-175 GQFNFDDKITHAQV
+175 GQFNFDDQITHAQV

-200 LDTEYLMSAL
+200 LDTEYLMSASL
-210 SASVAPAT
+210 ASVAPAIT
-218 KANKTEAN
+218 AKKTEAN
-226 PTPNAQSASDTGSGS
+226 PTPNAQSASNTGSGS

-260 GEISLQGQFQL
+260 GEINLQGQFQL
-271 FPLKVAGD
+271 FPLKIAGD

-290 WRFIDDQFK
+290 WKFIDDQFK

-304 GEITAKTQYQ
+304 GEISAKTQYQ
-314 VDLTE
+314 LDLAE
-319 NGELQVTSNNG
+319 NGELQITSNNG
-330 QFIVEKLNFNDQER
+330 QFIVEKLNFNNQER

-358 MDLKLQQVHINKLH
+358 MDLKQQQVHINKLH
-372 SDGLTVNAIWNQD
+372 SDGLTVNAILNQD

-398 SASTIAA
+398 SVSTSAA

-414 KSIDA
+414 KSLETKPADA
-419 KSIETKPADAKPLES
+419 KSIETKPADAKPLEA
-434 KAVESVQVAQVEEKP
+434 KNVERVQVTQVEEKP
-449 QITETAT
+449 
-456 NASDTADK
+456 
-464 PTESELATTSENNKT
+464 L
-479 EQNTEAAAN
+479 
-488 ITADATHEATA
+488 
-499 EVASEAN
+499 
-506 PQQPIKQTPVTT
+506 QPIKQAPVTA
-518 STDTWFV
+518 SKDTWFV

-540 EQKLTATPQQWRV
+540 EQKLTETPQQWRV
-553 YPINFS
+553 YPLNFS

-588 GQVDVPGEAID
+588 GQVDVSGEAID

-726 TTNSAPPA
+726 TTNSTPPA

-768 ADNSLTPNFASGIEL
+768 ADNSLAPNFASGIEL

-957 GSDETLDKISFAAG
+957 GSDESLDKVSFAAG
-971 QFSLSEDEQKSLDKL
+971 QFSLSKDEQKSLDKL

-993 PMLKLSVEGE
+993 PMIKLSVEGE

-1061 VDPALI
+1061 ADPVQI

-1076 DAQLSDDEITTR
+1076 DAPLSDDEITTR

-1093 YNLSVKAQNVND
+1093 YNLSVKAQSVND

-1125 VKEIAPERIFLLESR
+1125 VKKIAPERIFLLESR

>member
-96 QFEVNFW
+96 KFEVNFW

-154 TTATEASAP
+154 TTPAEASAP

-226 PTPNAQSASDTGSGS
+226 PTPNAQSSSDTGSGS

-271 FPLKVAGD
+271 FPLKIAGD

-314 VDLTE
+314 VDLAE
-319 NGELQVTSNNG
+319 NGELQITSNNG

-358 MDLKLQQVHINKLH
+358 MDLKQQQVHINKLH
-372 SDGLTVNAIWNQD
+372 SDGLTVNAVLNQD

-398 SASTIAA
+398 SASTSATPSVANSI
-405 PPVANSIDA
+405 VANSIDA
-414 KSIDA
+414 EPIDA
-419 KSIETKPADAKPLES
+419 KSIETKPADAKPLEA
-434 KAVESVQVAQVEEKP
+434 KNVERVQVTQVEEKP
-449 QITETAT
+449 
-456 NASDTADK
+456 
-464 PTESELATTSENNKT
+464 L
-479 EQNTEAAAN
+479 
-488 ITADATHEATA
+488 
-499 EVASEAN
+499 
-506 PQQPIKQTPVTT
+506 QPIKQAPVTK

-525 QLDALNI
+525 LLDALNI

-540 EQKLTATPQQWRV
+540 EQKLTETPQQWRV
-553 YPINFS
+553 YPLNFS
-559 TKTITSTLAEP
+559 TKTITSTLTEP
-570 IEYALQLSINDK
+570 IDYALQLSINDK

-588 GQVDVPGEAID
+588 GQVDVPSEAID

-634 LTADAKGKAIYGGS
+634 LTADAKGNAIYGGS

-692 NQPYAKVVI
+692 SQPYAKVVI

-714 EAPIAASVTNSA
+714 EAPIAATATNST
-726 TTNSAPPA
+726 TTNSTPPA
-734 KQTATEPQMASKS
+734 KGAATEPQTASKS

-855 KGQLSLSLNYKLD
+855 KGQLSLSLNYQLD
-868 QNKLKGNNHLVI
+868 KNKLKGSNHLVI
-880 DQLKLGKPSNSDL
+880 DQLKLGKPSDSDL

-957 GSDETLDKISFAAG
+957 GSDETLDKISFTAG
-971 QFSLSEDEQKSLDKL
+971 KFSLSEDEQKSLDKL

-1028 EFSALPNDLS
+1028 EFSALPDDLS

-1061 VDPALI
+1061 ADPAQI

-1076 DAQLSDDEITTR
+1076 DAPLSDDEITTR

>member
-1 MLTQLSQFKHTFF
+1 MLTQLSQFRHSFF

-19 LRVLVYLTAVY
+19 LRVIIYLTAVY

-51 KLSALLGRPV
+51 KLSTLLGRPV

-76 IDQLAIK
+76 IDQLTIK
-83 EKDEKPFAGLAQV
+83 EKDDKPFAGIAQV
-96 QFEVNFW
+96 QFEIHFW
-103 QSVFNRAAVIENI
+103 RSVFNRAAVIENI

-121 YAHIIR
+121 FAHIIR

-139 DILQTLNEHSSASTE
+139 DILQTLNENSSTSTE
-154 TTATEASAP
+154 TAPTEASSP

-189 NYPNINLKLSQ
+189 NYPNINLKLSY
-200 LDTEYLMSAL
+200 LDTEYLMAAS
-210 SASVAPAT
+210 SASITPAI
-218 KANKTEAN
+218 KVNKVDNT
-226 PTPNAQSASDTGSGS
+226 TPNAQSTSDS
-241 QVMPIQHNHYA
+241 PIVPIKHNHYA

-279 VHIAKLKLTPL
+279 IQVAKLKLTPL
-290 WRFIDDQFK
+290 WRFIDDQFN
-299 PALTD
+299 PVLTD
-304 GEITAKTQYQ
+304 GELSIKTQYQ
-314 VDLTE
+314 VDLAE
-319 NGELQVTSNNG
+319 SGELQVTSNKG
-330 QFIVEKLNFNDQER
+330 QLIVEKLNFNDQDR

-358 MDLKLQQVHINKLH
+358 ANLKQQKVHINKLH
-372 SDGLTVNAIWNQD
+372 SDGLTMSAILNQD
-385 GLDLAS
+385 GLDLVG
-391 LFMPKSA
+391 LFMPKSL
-398 SASTIAA
+398 SASTTTTQ
-405 PPVANSIDA
+405 PVAKPIDA
-414 KSIDA
+414 
-419 KSIETKPADAKPLES
+419 KPADAQSLER
-434 KAVESVQVAQVEEKP
+434 VQVAQVEEKR
-449 QITETAT
+449 QIAETAT
-456 NASDTADK
+456 DASDSADK
-464 PTESELATTSENNKT
+464 ATESELAATNENDKT
-479 EQNTEAAAN
+479 EQKTEATAN
-488 ITADATHEATA
+488 VTTDATNEATA
-499 EVASEAN
+499 EVASEAD
-506 PQQPIKQTPVTT
+506 PLQPIKQTPVTT

-553 YPINFS
+553 YPLNFS
-559 TKTITSTLAEP
+559 TKVITSTLTAP
-570 IEYALQLSINDK
+570 IEYELQLSLNDQ

-588 GQVDVPGEAID
+588 GQVDVTGETID
-599 ADIQLDKLALIQFQ
+599 ANIQLDKLTLTQFQ

-701 AKDRSTN
+701 AKDRTTN

-714 EAPIAASVTNSA
+714 EAPAANSK
-726 TTNSAPPA
+726 TTKNTTTASA
-734 KQTATEPQMASKS
+734 KQTELQTASKT
-747 ATPELS
+747 TPELS

-855 KGQLSLSLNYKLD
+855 KGQLSLSLNYQLD
-868 QNKLKGNNHLVI
+868 KNKLKGSNHLVI
-880 DQLKLGKPSNSDL
+880 DQLKLGKPSDSDL

-957 GSDETLDKISFAAG
+957 GSDETLDKISFAEG
-971 QFSLSEDEQKSLDKL
+971 KFSLSEDEQKSLDKL

-1028 EFSALPNDLS
+1028 EFSALPDDLS

-1061 VDPALI
+1061 ADPAQI

-1076 DAQLSDDEITTR
+1076 DTQLSDDEITTR

-1140 VSLTQNVAQVSLTID
+1140 VSLTQNTAQVSLTID

>member
-1 MLTQLSQFKHTFF
+1 MLTQLSQFRHSFF

-19 LRVLVYLTAVY
+19 LRVIIYLTAVY

-36 LGLILPYAITTLAPE
+36 LGLILPYAVTTLAPE
-51 KLSALLGRPV
+51 KLSTLLGRPV
-61 TLGDIRINPFNFKVE
+61 TLGDIRINPFNFRVE

-83 EKDEKPFAGLAQV
+83 EKDDKPFAGIAQV
-96 QFEVNFW
+96 QFEIHFW
-103 QSVFNRAAVIENI
+103 RSVFNRAAVIENI

-121 YAHIIR
+121 FAHIIR
-127 VEKKGKAGFNFD
+127 VETKGKAGFNFD
-139 DILQTLNEHSSASTE
+139 DILQTLNEYSSTSTE
-154 TTATEASAP
+154 TAPTEANSP

-189 NYPNINLKLSQ
+189 NYPNINLKLSS
-200 LDTEYLMSAL
+200 LDTEYLMAAS
-210 SASVAPAT
+210 SASITPAI
-218 KANKTEAN
+218 KVNKVDNT
-226 PTPNAQSASDTGSGS
+226 TPNAQSTSDS
-241 QVMPIQHNHYA
+241 PIVPIKHNHYA

-271 FPLKVAGD
+271 YPLKVAGD
-279 VHIAKLKLTPL
+279 IQVAKLKLTPL
-290 WRFIDDQFK
+290 WRFIDDQFN
-299 PALTD
+299 PVLTD
-304 GEITAKTQYQ
+304 GELSIKTQYQ
-314 VDLTE
+314 VDLAE

-330 QFIVEKLNFNDQER
+330 QFIVEKLNLNDKDR
-344 SVVKLPIFALDGIS
+344 SVVKLPMFALDGIS
-358 MDLKLQQVHINKLH
+358 ANLKQQKVHINKLH
-372 SDGLTVNAIWNQD
+372 SDGLTMSAILNQD
-385 GLDLAS
+385 GLDLVG
-391 LFMPKSA
+391 LFMPKSL
-398 SASTIAA
+398 SASTTTTQ
-405 PPVANSIDA
+405 PVAKPIDA
-414 KSIDA
+414 
-419 KSIETKPADAKPLES
+419 KPADAKSLER
-434 KAVESVQVAQVEEKP
+434 VQVAQVEEKR
-449 QITETAT
+449 QIAETAT
-456 NASDTADK
+456 
-464 PTESELATTSENNKT
+464 
-479 EQNTEAAAN
+479 
-488 ITADATHEATA
+488 DATKETA
-499 EVASEAN
+499 ADITSEAN
-506 PQQPIKQTPVTT
+506 PQQPVKQAPETP
-518 STDTWFV
+518 SKDTWLV

-553 YPINFS
+553 YPLNFS
-559 TKTITSTLAEP
+559 TKVITSTLTAP
-570 IEYALQLSINDK
+570 IEYELQLSLNGQ

-588 GQVDVPGEAID
+588 GQVDVTGETID
-599 ADIQLDKLALIQFQ
+599 ANIQLDKLALTQFQ

-701 AKDRSTN
+701 AKDRTTN

-714 EAPIAASVTNSA
+714 EAPAANSK
-726 TTNSAPPA
+726 TTKNTTTASA
-734 KQTATEPQMASKS
+734 KQTELQTASKT
-747 ATPELS
+747 TPELS
-753 LDIQKISFSQGSAYF
+753 LDIQKISFNQGSAYF

-855 KGQLSLSLNYKLD
+855 KGQLSLSLNYQLD
-868 QNKLKGNNHLVI
+868 KNKLKGSNHLVI
-880 DQLKLGKPSNSDL
+880 DQLKLGKPSDSDL

-971 QFSLSEDEQKSLDKL
+971 KFSLSEDEQKSLDKL

-1028 EFSALPNDLS
+1028 EFSALPDDLS

-1061 VDPALI
+1061 ADPAQI

-1140 VSLTQNVAQVSLTID
+1140 VSLTQNAAQVSLTID

>member
-139 DILQTLNEHSSASTE
+139 DILQTLNKHSSASTE
-154 TTATEASAP
+154 TTPTEASAP
-163 VRVLLSQFVLDA
+163 VRVLLSQFVLNA
-175 GQFNFDDKITHAQV
+175 GQFNFDDQITHAQV

-200 LDTEYLMSAL
+200 LDTEYLMSASL
-210 SASVAPAT
+210 ASVAPAIT
-218 KANKTEAN
+218 AKKTEAN

-260 GEISLQGQFQL
+260 GEINLQGQFQL
-271 FPLKVAGD
+271 FPLKIAGD

-290 WRFIDDQFK
+290 WKFIDDQFK

-304 GEITAKTQYQ
+304 GEISAKTQYQ
-314 VDLTE
+314 VDLAE
-319 NGELQVTSNNG
+319 NGELQITSNNG

-358 MDLKLQQVHINKLH
+358 MDLKQLQVHINKLH
-372 SDGLTVNAIWNQD
+372 SDGLTVNAVLNQD

-398 SASTIAA
+398 SASTSATPSVANSI
-405 PPVANSIDA
+405 VANSIDA
-414 KSIDA
+414 EPIDA
-419 KSIETKPADAKPLES
+419 KSIETKPADAKPLEA
-434 KAVESVQVAQVEEKP
+434 KNVERVQVTQVEEKP
-449 QITETAT
+449 
-456 NASDTADK
+456 
-464 PTESELATTSENNKT
+464 L
-479 EQNTEAAAN
+479 
-488 ITADATHEATA
+488 
-499 EVASEAN
+499 
-506 PQQPIKQTPVTT
+506 QPIKQAPVTK

-525 QLDALNI
+525 LLDALNI

-540 EQKLTATPQQWRV
+540 EQKLTETPQQWRV
-553 YPINFS
+553 YPLNFS
-559 TKTITSTLAEP
+559 TKTITSTLTEP
-570 IEYALQLSINDK
+570 IDYALQLSINDK

-588 GQVDVPGEAID
+588 GQVDVPSEAID

-634 LTADAKGKAIYGGS
+634 LTADAKGNAIYGGS

-692 NQPYAKVVI
+692 SQPYAKVVI

-714 EAPIAASVTNSA
+714 EAPIAATATNST
-726 TTNSAPPA
+726 TTNSTPPA
-734 KQTATEPQMASKS
+734 KGAATEPQTASKS

-855 KGQLSLSLNYKLD
+855 KGQLSLSLNYQLD
-868 QNKLKGNNHLVI
+868 KNKLKGSNHLVI
-880 DQLKLGKPSNSDL
+880 DQLKLGKPSDSDL

-957 GSDETLDKISFAAG
+957 GSDETLDKISFTAG
-971 QFSLSEDEQKSLDKL
+971 KFSLSEDEQKSLDKL

-1028 EFSALPNDLS
+1028 EFSALPDDLS

-1061 VDPALI
+1061 ADPAQI

-1076 DAQLSDDEITTR
+1076 DAPLSDDEITTR

>member
-1 MLTQLSQFKHTFF
+1 MLTQLSQFRHSFF

-19 LRVLVYLTAVY
+19 LRVIIYLTAVY

-51 KLSALLGRPV
+51 KLSTLLGRPV
-61 TLGDIRINPFNFKVE
+61 TLGDIRINPFNFRVE
-76 IDQLAIK
+76 IDQLTIK
-83 EKDEKPFAGLAQV
+83 EKDDKPFAGIAQV
-96 QFEVNFW
+96 QFEIHFW
-103 QSVFNRAAVIENI
+103 RSVFNRAAVIENI

-139 DILQTLNEHSSASTE
+139 DILQTLNGHSSTSTE
-154 TTATEASAP
+154 TAPTEASSP
-163 VRVLLSQFVLDA
+163 IRVLLSQFVLDA

-189 NYPNINLKLSQ
+189 NYPNINLKLSS
-200 LDTEYLMSAL
+200 LDTEYLMAAS
-210 SASVAPAT
+210 SASITPAI
-218 KANKTEAN
+218 KVNKVDNT
-226 PTPNAQSASDTGSGS
+226 TPNAQSTSDS
-241 QVMPIQHNHYA
+241 PIVPIKHNHYA

-279 VHIAKLKLTPL
+279 IQVAKLKLTPL
-290 WRFIDDQFK
+290 WRFIDDQFN
-299 PALTD
+299 PVLTD
-304 GEITAKTQYQ
+304 GELSIKTQYQ
-314 VDLTE
+314 VDLAE
-319 NGELQVTSNNG
+319 NGELQVISNNG
-330 QFIVEKLNFNDQER
+330 QFIVEKLNVNDKDR
-344 SVVKLPIFALDGIS
+344 SVVKLPMFALDGIS
-358 MDLKLQQVHINKLH
+358 ANLKQQKVHINKLH
-372 SDGLTVNAIWNQD
+372 SDGLTMSAILNQD
-385 GLDLAS
+385 GLDLVG
-391 LFMPKSA
+391 LFMPKSL
-398 SASTIAA
+398 SASTTTTQ
-405 PPVANSIDA
+405 PVAKPTDA
-414 KSIDA
+414 KS
-419 KSIETKPADAKPLES
+419 LER
-434 KAVESVQVAQVEEKP
+434 VQVAQVEEKR
-449 QITETAT
+449 QIAETA
-456 NASDTADK
+456 NDASDSANK
-464 PTESELATTSENNKT
+464 ATESELTATNESDKT
-479 EQNTEAAAN
+479 EQKTEATAN
-488 ITADATHEATA
+488 VTTDATKETAA
-499 EVASEAN
+499 EVASEAD
-506 PQQPIKQTPVTT
+506 PLLPIKQTPVTT
-518 STDTWFV
+518 STDTWLV

-553 YPINFS
+553 YPLNFS
-559 TKTITSTLAEP
+559 TKVITSTLTAP
-570 IEYALQLSINDK
+570 IEYELQLSLNDQ

-588 GQVDVPGEAID
+588 GQVDVTGETID
-599 ADIQLDKLALIQFQ
+599 ANIQLDKLALTQFQ

-701 AKDRSTN
+701 AKDRTTN

-714 EAPIAASVTNSA
+714 EAPAANSK
-726 TTNSAPPA
+726 TTKNTTTASA
-734 KQTATEPQMASKS
+734 KQTELQTASKT
-747 ATPELS
+747 TPELS

-855 KGQLSLSLNYKLD
+855 KGQLSLSLNYQLD
-868 QNKLKGNNHLVI
+868 KNKLKGSNHLII
-880 DQLKLGKPSNSDL
+880 DQLKLGKPSDSDL

-971 QFSLSEDEQKSLDKL
+971 KFSLSEDEQKSLDKL

-1028 EFSALPNDLS
+1028 EFSALPDDLS

-1061 VDPALI
+1061 ADPAQI

-1140 VSLTQNVAQVSLTID
+1140 VSLTQNAAQVSLTID

>member
-1 MLTQLSQFKHTFF
+1 MLTQLSQFRHSFF

-19 LRVLVYLTAVY
+19 LRVIIYLTAVY

-51 KLSALLGRPV
+51 KLSTLLGRPV

-83 EKDEKPFAGLAQV
+83 EKDDKPFAGIAQV
-96 QFEVNFW
+96 QFEIHFW
-103 QSVFNRAAVIENI
+103 RSVFNRAAVIENI

-154 TTATEASAP
+154 TAPTEASSP
-163 VRVLLSQFVLDA
+163 VRILLSQFVLDA

-189 NYPNINLKLSQ
+189 NYPNINLKLSS
-200 LDTEYLMSAL
+200 LDTEYLMAAS
-210 SASVAPAT
+210 SASITPAI
-218 KANKTEAN
+218 KVNKVDNT
-226 PTPNAQSASDTGSGS
+226 TPNAQSTSDS
-241 QVMPIQHNHYA
+241 PIVPIKHNHYA

-279 VHIAKLKLTPL
+279 IQVAKLKLTPL
-290 WRFIDDQFK
+290 WRFIDDQFN
-299 PALTD
+299 PVLTD
-304 GEITAKTQYQ
+304 GELSIKTQYQ
-314 VDLTE
+314 VDLAE
-319 NGELQVTSNNG
+319 NGELQVISNNG
-330 QFIVEKLNFNDQER
+330 QFIVEKLNLNDKDR
-344 SVVKLPIFALDGIS
+344 SVVKLPMFALDGIS
-358 MDLKLQQVHINKLH
+358 ANLKQQKVHINKLH
-372 SDGLTVNAIWNQD
+372 SDGLTISAILNQD
-385 GLDLAS
+385 GLDLVG
-391 LFMPKSA
+391 LFMPKSL
-398 SASTIAA
+398 SASTTTTQ
-405 PPVANSIDA
+405 PVAKPTDA
-414 KSIDA
+414 KS
-419 KSIETKPADAKPLES
+419 LER
-434 KAVESVQVAQVEEKP
+434 VQVAQVEEKR
-449 QITETAT
+449 QIAETA
-456 NASDTADK
+456 NDASDSANK
-464 PTESELATTSENNKT
+464 ATESELTATNESDKT
-479 EQNTEAAAN
+479 EQKTEATAN
-488 ITADATHEATA
+488 VTTDATNEATA
-499 EVASEAN
+499 EVASEAD
-506 PQQPIKQTPVTT
+506 PLQPIKQTPVTT

-553 YPINFS
+553 YPLNFS
-559 TKTITSTLAEP
+559 TKVITSTLTAP
-570 IEYALQLSINDK
+570 IEYELQLSLNDQ

-588 GQVDVPGEAID
+588 GQVDVTGETID
-599 ADIQLDKLALIQFQ
+599 ANIQLDKLALTQFQ

-701 AKDRSTN
+701 AKDRTTN

-714 EAPIAASVTNSA
+714 EAPATNSK
-726 TTNSAPPA
+726 TTKNTTTASA
-734 KQTATEPQMASKS
+734 KQTEQQTASKT
-747 ATPELS
+747 TPELS

-855 KGQLSLSLNYKLD
+855 KGQLSLSLNYQLD
-868 QNKLKGNNHLVI
+868 KNKLKGSNHLVI
-880 DQLKLGKPSNSDL
+880 DQLKLGKPSDSDL

-971 QFSLSEDEQKSLDKL
+971 KFSLSEDEQKSLDKL

-1028 EFSALPNDLS
+1028 EFSALPDDLS

-1061 VDPALI
+1061 ADPAQI

-1140 VSLTQNVAQVSLTID
+1140 VSLTQNAAQVSLTID

>member
-1 MLTQLSQFKHTFF
+1 MLIQLSQFKHTFF

-83 EKDEKPFAGLAQV
+83 EKDKKPFAGLAQV

-154 TTATEASAP
+154 TTPAEASAP

-218 KANKTEAN
+218 KANKTVAN
-226 PTPNAQSASDTGSGS
+226 PTPNAQSTSDTGSGS
-241 QVMPIQHNHYA
+241 QVMPIQHNHYV

-260 GEISLQGQFQL
+260 GEISSQGQFQL
-271 FPLKVAGD
+271 FPLKIAGD

-314 VDLTE
+314 VDLAE

-358 MDLKLQQVHINKLH
+358 MDLKQQQVHINKLH
-372 SDGLTVNAIWNQD
+372 SDGLTVNAILNQD

-398 SASTIAA
+398 SASTSPA
-405 PPVANSIDA
+405 P
-414 KSIDA
+414 IDA
-419 KSIETKPADAKPLES
+419 KSIETKPADAKSLED
-434 KAVESVQVAQVEEKP
+434 KNVESVQVAQVEEKP
-449 QITETAT
+449 Q
-456 NASDTADK
+456 
-464 PTESELATTSENNKT
+464 
-479 EQNTEAAAN
+479 
-488 ITADATHEATA
+488 
-499 EVASEAN
+499 
-506 PQQPIKQTPVTT
+506 QPIKQAPVTA

-540 EQKLTATPQQWRV
+540 EQKLTETPQQWRV
-553 YPINFS
+553 YPLNFS

-570 IEYALQLSINDK
+570 IDYALQLSINDK

-613 PYLAPYVNIQ
+613 PYIAPYVNIQ
-623 LKSGLLSSAGK
+623 FKSGLLSSAGK

-692 NQPYAKVVI
+692 SQPYAKVVI

-714 EAPIAASVTNSA
+714 EAPIAATATNST
-726 TTNSAPPA
+726 TTNNTPPA

-957 GSDETLDKISFAAG
+957 GSDESLDKISFAAG

-1016 IMKRKLAKLANI
+1016 IMKRKLVKLANI
-1028 EFSALPNDLS
+1028 EFSALPDDLS

-1061 VDPALI
+1061 ADPALI